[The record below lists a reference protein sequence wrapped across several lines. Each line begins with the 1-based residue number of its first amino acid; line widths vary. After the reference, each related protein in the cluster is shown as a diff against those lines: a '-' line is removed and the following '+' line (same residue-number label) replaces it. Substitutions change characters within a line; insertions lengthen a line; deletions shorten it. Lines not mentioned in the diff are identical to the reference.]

1 MLACIHGGLVI
12 QVVLYNGCK
21 MVVVLKLGDDVIVS
35 SEFDTVSRVGTVEF
49 WGKSPCY
56 WKQCEFGSDMD

>member
-1 MLACIHGGLVI
+1 MLACIPGGLVI

-21 MVVVLKLGDDVIVS
+21 IVVVLKLGDDVIVS
-35 SEFDTVSRVGTVEF
+35 SEFDTVSRVGMLEF

-56 WKQCEFGSDMD
+56 WKQLV